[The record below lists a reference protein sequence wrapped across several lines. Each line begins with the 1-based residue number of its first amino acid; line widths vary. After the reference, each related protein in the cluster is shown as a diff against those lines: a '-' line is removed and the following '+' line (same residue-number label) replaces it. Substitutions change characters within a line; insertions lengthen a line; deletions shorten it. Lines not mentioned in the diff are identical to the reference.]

1 MCIQPEERRS
11 VVFLF
16 IRKMNNK
23 KAQPVNTR
31 ERQKSHTAIRLSLL
45 QMTD

>member
-1 MCIQPEERRS
+1 MCIQTEERRS

-23 KAQPVNTR
+23 KAQLVNT
-31 ERQKSHTAIRLSLL
+31 EGTAEVAHSHTSCPFYK
-45 QMTD
+45 